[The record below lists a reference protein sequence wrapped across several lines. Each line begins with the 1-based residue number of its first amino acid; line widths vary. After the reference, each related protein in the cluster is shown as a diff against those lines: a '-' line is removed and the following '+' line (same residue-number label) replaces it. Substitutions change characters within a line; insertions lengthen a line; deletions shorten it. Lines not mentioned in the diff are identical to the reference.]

1 MSLAISQL
9 SCFTSIHRRH
19 CFHTRFYLRPKVL
32 AIKSQGARNIAVSCS
47 EGKATVSYTKDPVVS
62 NNGISENIY
71 SDEEE
76 HVNENLTSDPVDD
89 VVVEEEKKGAK
100 IHDFCFGIP
109 YGGFVLSWGLIG
121 SIFSRNLSTLGNGL
135 LFGGALLALS
145 IYSLKVWR
153 QGKSSI
159 PFVLGQAVLS
169 AVLLWKNIQ
178 SYTMTKK
185 VFPIFVYAA
194 VSAAMLCFYTYVV
207 ISGGNPP
214 PKKLKSSEVAPS

>member
-19 CFHTRFYLRPKVL
+19 SFHARLCLRPKVL
-32 AIKSQGARNIAVSCS
+32 AVKGQGARNFAVSCS
-47 EGKATVSYTKDPVVS
+47 ESKATVSYTEDPVVS
-62 NNGISENIY
+62 NNGRSENVY
-71 SDEEE
+71 TDEELVDE
-76 HVNENLTSDPVDD
+76 LLRSDHEDEVD
-89 VVVEEEKKGAK
+89 VVAEEKKGAK

>member
-19 CFHTRFYLRPKVL
+19 HFHARSYLYPKVL
-32 AIKSQGARNIAVSCS
+32 AVKSQGARNIAVSCS
-47 EGKATVSYTKDPVVS
+47 ESKVAISYTEDPSISS
-62 NNGISENIY
+62 NGRSEKTY
-71 SDEEE
+71 SDNEEL
-76 HVNENLTSDPVDD
+76 VNENLTSDPVDD
-89 VVVEEEKKGAK
+89 VVAEEKKGAK

-169 AVLLWKNIQ
+169 AVLLWKNLQ
-178 SYTMTKK
+178 SYSMTKK

-214 PKKLKSSEVAPS
+214 PKKLKSSDVAPS

>member
-9 SCFTSIHRRH
+9 SCFFSIHRRH
-19 CFHTRFYLRPKVL
+19 NFHARLYLRTKVL
-32 AIKSQGARNIAVSCS
+32 AVKSLGARNIAVSCS
-47 EGKATVSYTKDPVVS
+47 ESKASVSYTEDPVVS

-71 SDEEE
+71 SEEEE
-76 HVNENLTSDPVDD
+76 HINENLTSGPVDD
-89 VVVEEEKKGAK
+89 VVAEDKKGAK

-135 LFGGALLALS
+135 IFGGALLALS

-159 PFVLGQAVLS
+159 PYVLGQAGIV
-169 AVLLWKNIQ
+169 
-178 SYTMTKK
+178 
-185 VFPIFVYAA
+185 
-194 VSAAMLCFYTYVV
+194 
-207 ISGGNPP
+207 
-214 PKKLKSSEVAPS
+214 LKSGCLTTACA

>member
-1 MSLAISQL
+1 MSLATSQL
-9 SCFTSIHRRH
+9 SYFTSIQRRH
-19 CFHTRFYLRPKVL
+19 RFDARSYLRPKVL
-32 AIKSQGARNIAVSCS
+32 AVKSQGARSIVVACS
-47 EGKATVSYTKDPVVS
+47 ESKVAVSYTEDPEVS
-62 NNGISENIY
+62 NNGRLENTFL
-71 SDEEE
+71 DEEE
-76 HVNENLTSDPVDD
+76 HVNENLTSVPVDD
-89 VVVEEEKKGAK
+89 VVAEEQKGAK

-121 SIFSRNLSTLGNGL
+121 SIFTRNLSTLGNGL

-159 PFVLGQAVLS
+159 PFVLGQAALS
-169 AVLLWKNIQ
+169 AVLLWKNLQ
-178 SYTMTKK
+178 SYTMTKNF
-185 VFPIFVYAA
+185 FPIFLYAA